1 MLLETEKRGKLRRG
15 SIPAGDSKT
24 AGEYL
29 KQVLGKE
36 DLNDVNQQ
44 DIEEA
49 IQGNKAGNDLLPR
62 IKYRKAVG
70 LTNKNKEPALIL
82 RGSTKQK

>member
-1 MLLETEKRGKLRRG
+1 MLLETEKKGKLRKG
-15 SIPAGDSKT
+15 SVAVSDSKT

-44 DIEEA
+44 DIETA
-49 IQGNKAGNDLLPR
+49 LQGNRAGN
-62 IKYRKAVG
+62 
-70 LTNKNKEPALIL
+70 
-82 RGSTKQK
+82 